1 MYVTLSVLERTI
13 EVSLFCSLLSRVGIS
28 WHVRGGWWCGCN
40 SKQVALPLQIGAT
53 EQQCTAA
60 ALPSA
65 SVAKCKKACF
75 GEVTEI
81 GTDVEARKRGR
92 QEQQPTTILLVE
104 PPPAQ
109 LLLQPPQQP
118 THSLLAK
125 EASVSNQ
132 RAQL

>member
-1 MYVTLSVLERTI
+1 M
-13 EVSLFCSLLSRVGIS
+13 GA
-28 WHVRGGWWCGCN
+28 GCN

-65 SVAKCKKACF
+65 SVAKYSTLCNKACVS
-75 GEVTEI
+75 EVTEI
-81 GTDVEARKRGR
+81 GTDVEAGKRGR
-92 QEQQPTTILLVE
+92 QEQRPTTILLVE
-104 PPPAQ
+104 PPPAL

-132 RAQL
+132 GAQL